1 MDVDARPSGPHP
13 LGEIGLIGGD
23 LCATLGG
30 LGDRARLLT
39 DEAFRAPIDVVRA
52 ELDGRPHWFVAHLV
66 ARRRWLPIAAALA
79 IATLYATVSTF
90 PPEVAQAAPYVV
102 TIVVLAVSSQRL
114 RPPASAGLPYRSRR

>member
-1 MDVDARPSGPHP
+1 M
-13 LGEIGLIGGD
+13 I
-23 LCATLGG
+23 
-30 LGDRARLLT
+30 RLLSRVL
-39 DEAFRAPIDVVRA
+39 AALA
-52 ELDGRPHWFVAHLV
+52 
-66 ARRRWLPIAAALA
+66 AAALA